1 MKTFTINIVRV
12 FKESG
17 KLVRDK
23 MIRLVD
29 VSSIKKENRWDINQL
44 MTRIGWKFV
53 VLSLASY
60 KKATARIRLY
70 HKFALYLR
78 VMTRRH
84 GGEFTVKYL
93 KACNLA
99 VSKYLAGQPFRS
111 LSEIEPDLPLPRL
124 SKSGL
129 PVIIGTRDRRSLR
142 LNNLGVIRLYL
153 TLFSLYRIISIPGK
167 LKLNTITDP
176 FSGNEQSLKGI
187 ENWMRNH
194 SSSALQSFCKK
205 AHFKVMDKFLI
216 SERSS
221 PTCSKSWTG
230 MVSDLILLSSSP
242 HLLDSLLFVMN
253 RTCTPDLSI
262 FLKDI
267 IKIAPFKESFD
278 FSILLGKFKP
288 RLSGEKGSFKFC
300 KKDFGL
306 GQLSEK
312 LEAAGKVRVFAM
324 VDSWTQ
330 TATHSLHNYLM
341 DVLNNIPND
350 GSKDHGAAFVRA
362 TQKAVKYNCCYGY
375 DLSAATDRLPISLQA
390 KIIGSLFSDEFA
402 IAWSNLLVGRPY
414 YLFNKDD
421 NDFHPYRYAVGQPM
435 GAKSSWTMLALTHHM
450 LMQYCAKLVN
460 PIQQHWEERYEIV
473 GDDIVIFSKD
483 LALSYLNVMEAI
495 GVPINASKSVV
506 SESRAVCEFV
516 KRISVNGKEVTPL
529 SWKQFLSQNFF
540 LGRIN
545 TTIGL
550 FLKEIDFFGKR
561 AISVFHTVLKDKP
574 FDTRPFKDVLALIS
588 LYSTYALKAKV
599 PLEQMLQML
608 FLAAPEVK
616 DKKLTFKKFD
626 IYQVSKLVQDLV
638 LKLPVQNKNF
648 RVNSKIIFEKAEEL
662 LCKKLYNTYQ
672 LLKYGKVQ
680 EGHEKIIMT
689 MLSGLNFSNQIN
701 IDLKNLIVTFFKTT
715 QDPMSGYPELAQ
727 VPVQNRVLGRFDH
740 LMKLDLG
747 MFSRIPLNSAVTNSN
762 IGRLASEFK
771 CNSEFDNCSVNLF
784 DGVIKVIPKSGS
796 SESPLNL
803 ASELLSSWEGKLSFL
818 KITDR
823 LQDQKVDELRDISDT
838 ALLSEFVRSYGLAQ
852 KDERWSEGSKKM
864 GMMNI
869 SFGSK
874 FDLKF

>member
-17 KLVRDK
+17 KLIRDK
-23 MIRLVD
+23 MIRLID
-29 VSSIKKENRWDINQL
+29 TPSKTRWNIDQL
-44 MTRIGWKFV
+44 MTKIGWKFV
-53 VLSLASY
+53 VLSLSSY

-99 VSKYLAGQPFRS
+99 VSKYLAGQPFKS

-142 LNNLGVIRLYL
+142 LNNLSVIRLYL
-153 TLFSLYRIISIPGK
+153 SLFSLYRVILIPGK
-167 LKLNTITDP
+167 LKINTITDP
-176 FSGNEQSLKGI
+176 FSGDTTSLKGI

-205 AHFKVMDKFLI
+205 SYLKAMDKFLI
-216 SERSS
+216 SEKSS
-221 PTCSKSWTG
+221 PTCSKSWVG
-230 MVSDLILLSSSP
+230 MISDAILLSYNP
-242 HLLDSLLFVMN
+242 RLLSSLLIVMN
-253 RTCTPDLSI
+253 KTCTPDLI
-262 FLKDI
+262 NFLNDI
-267 IKIAPFKESFD
+267 IKIAPYKHSFD
-278 FSILLGKFKP
+278 FFCFILKFKP
-288 RLSGEKGSFKFC
+288 RLSGEKGIFDLNKR
-300 KKDFGL
+300 DFGL

-362 TQKAVKYNCCYGY
+362 TQKAVKFNCCYGY

-421 NDFHPYRYAVGQPM
+421 NDFFPFHYAVGQPM

-450 LMQYCAKLVN
+450 LMQYCSKLLN
-460 PIQQHWEERYEIV
+460 PIQKHWEERYEIV

-529 SWKQFLSQNFF
+529 SWKQFLSQYSF

-550 FLKEIDFFGKR
+550 FLKEIDFFGTR
-561 AISVFHTVLKDKP
+561 AVSVFHTVLKDKP

-626 IYQVSKLVQDLV
+626 LYQVSKTVQDLV
-638 LKLPVQNKNF
+638 LKRPVHNKNF

-662 LCKKLYNTYQ
+662 LCKRLYKTYQ
-672 LLKYGKVQ
+672 LLKYDKVR
-680 EGHEKIIMT
+680 EGHEKIIGA
-689 MLSGLNFSNQIN
+689 MLPGMSEFYSNQISM
-701 IDLKNLIVTFFKTT
+701 DLNNLLVTFFREV

-747 MFSRIPLNSAVTNSN
+747 MFSKIPLNAAVTNSN
-762 IGRLASEFK
+762 IGRLSSEFK

-784 DGVIKVIPKSGS
+784 GGVIKVIPKSGS

-803 ASELLSSWEGKLSFL
+803 AAELLKSWEGKLSFL
-818 KITDR
+818 RIVDR
-823 LQDQKVDELRDISDT
+823 LQDPKVDELRDISDT
-838 ALLSEFVRSYGLAQ
+838 ALLSEFLHSYEIAR
-852 KDERWSEGSKKM
+852 KDDRWSEGSKKM

>member
-17 KLVRDK
+17 KLIRDK
-23 MIRLVD
+23 MIRLID
-29 VSSIKKENRWDINQL
+29 TPSKTRWNIDQL
-44 MTRIGWKFV
+44 MTKIGWKFV
-53 VLSLASY
+53 VLSLSSY

-99 VSKYLAGQPFRS
+99 VSKYLAAQPFKS

-142 LNNLGVIRLYL
+142 LNNLSVIRLYL
-153 TLFSLYRIISIPGK
+153 SLFSLYRVILIPGK
-167 LKLNTITDP
+167 LKINTITDP
-176 FSGNEQSLKGI
+176 FSGDITSLKGI

-205 AHFKVMDKFLI
+205 SYLKAMDKFLI
-216 SERSS
+216 SEKSS
-221 PTCSKSWTG
+221 PTCSKSWVG
-230 MVSDLILLSSSP
+230 MISDAILLSYNP
-242 HLLDSLLFVMN
+242 CLLNSLLIVMN
-253 RTCTPDLSI
+253 KTCTPDLI
-262 FLKDI
+262 NFLNDI
-267 IKIAPFKESFD
+267 IKIAPYKHSFD
-278 FSILLGKFKP
+278 FFCFILKFKP
-288 RLSGEKGSFKFC
+288 RLSGEKGIFDLNKR
-300 KKDFGL
+300 DFGL

-362 TQKAVKYNCCYGY
+362 TQKAVKFNCCYGY

-421 NDFHPYRYAVGQPM
+421 NDFFPFHYAVGQPM

-450 LMQYCAKLVN
+450 LMQYCSKLLN
-460 PIQQHWEERYEIV
+460 PIQKHWEERYEIV

-529 SWKQFLSQNFF
+529 SWKQFLSQYSF

-550 FLKEIDFFGKR
+550 FLKEIDFFGTR
-561 AISVFHTVLKDKP
+561 AVSVFHTVLKDKP

-626 IYQVSKLVQDLV
+626 LYQVSKTVQDLV
-638 LKLPVQNKNF
+638 LKRPVHNKNF

-662 LCKKLYNTYQ
+662 LCKRLYKTYQ
-672 LLKYGKVQ
+672 LLKYDKVR
-680 EGHEKIIMT
+680 EGHEKIIGT
-689 MLSGLNFSNQIN
+689 MLPGMSEFYSNQIS
-701 IDLKNLIVTFFKTT
+701 IDLNNLLVTFFREV

-747 MFSRIPLNSAVTNSN
+747 MFSKIPLNAAVTNSN
-762 IGRLASEFK
+762 IGRLSSEFK

-784 DGVIKVIPKSGS
+784 GGVIKVIPKSGS

-803 ASELLSSWEGKLSFL
+803 AAELLKSWEGKLSFL
-818 KITDR
+818 RIVDR
-823 LQDQKVDELRDISDT
+823 LQDPKVDELRDISDT
-838 ALLSEFVRSYGLAQ
+838 ALLSEFLHSYEMAR
-852 KDERWSEGSKKM
+852 KDDRWSEGSKKM